1 MHTSKHLLLVIAL
14 LGIIRQ
20 CAGKNETL
28 SDMLVIDLMA
38 DYGTTFLTVPG
49 GLNPGAWV
57 CYNMTLDVPTLR
69 KIVFYEKP
77 KIFARLEPCSGYPR
91 LSASVYGCPSLG
103 YRKVWEYYSDAMKA
117 QLQSSGQTLQADW
130 EWQGDVQSLA
140 IDATHRNYFFEVN
153 NPLGSGF
160 SGFKIS
166 FHNFD
171 AEIMTQQ
178 DVYPIK
184 NMKNWDK
191 TVVRVQPSLA
201 GGLISGGQVL
211 DANSARQVPINVTVQ
226 WYPPG
231 LNGIEPNLTD
241 VTGSSTTTISAAT
254 STSTAATTSTT
265 TTTQT
270 ATNVSNTT
278 NQTVTTAAKPPSS
291 PSSGYWMINY
301 ENQTMSVLDVAK
313 LYEYAVFIVEIT
325 DRVGR
330 DPNSVDPGSCCESPP
345 AIQEAVNPV
354 CPVLVRDIDGYAQS
368 GPCRSNQ
375 YDYTSCSYDSC
386 SDGNGGNLR
395 KKVSKGSC
403 VSCPDNYPDCPREFT
418 TFCESLT
425 YNVSKLKTAMNQ
437 TNVTWDAHV
446 KNASYYT
453 IWTQCGL
460 ELQAGKV
467 SENGAYFEET
477 ARKRRIAKNLKV
489 PREFLPLKITPESTI
504 FNLVS
509 LDEWSYYLAS
519 RISISTNTSQYQ
531 ADRDVLWITVEDIIV
546 DSNGTTRPAL
556 TVLSS
561 GAIQFGINGLNQS
574 NNNIYAINVMSR
586 RISTGETAV
595 HKFMTMQLK
604 SPRYEFP
611 KIDKQNQMLFI
622 IVGTSIVGGVLVF
635 VLAALIVHRYRKKKI
650 EKEKERI
657 AANSRSLTSEMVVSK
672 KEV

>member
-1 MHTSKHLLLVIAL
+1 MSPYKFLILAFALVGTMQPSA
-14 LGIIRQ
+14 
-20 CAGKNETL
+20 AKNETL
-28 SDMLVIDLMA
+28 SDRLVIDLMA

-49 GLNPGAWV
+49 ALNPGAWV

-103 YRKVWEYYSDAMKA
+103 YRKVWEYYSEAMKV
-117 QLQSSGQTLQADW
+117 QLQSTGQMLQADW

-160 SGFKIS
+160 SAFKIS

-178 DVYPIK
+178 DLYPIK

-191 TVVRVQPSLA
+191 NVVRVQPSLA
-201 GGLISGGQVL
+201 AGLISGGQVL
-211 DANSARQVPINVTVQ
+211 DANTARQVPMNVTVQ

-231 LNGIEPNLTD
+231 LNGTKQN
-241 VTGSSTTTISAAT
+241 VT
-254 STSTAATTSTT
+254 STPTDGTTVLSTAT

-270 ATNVSNTT
+270 ATASNLSNTST
-278 NQTVTTAAKPPSS
+278 QPAETAAKPPSS
-291 PSSGYWMINY
+291 SSDYWLVNY
-301 ENQTMSVLDVAK
+301 ENRTMSVLDVAK

-330 DPNSVDPGSCCESPP
+330 DPNSVDPGSCCASPP
-345 AIQEAVNPV
+345 AIQNAINPS
-354 CPVLVRDIDGYAQS
+354 CPILVRDIDGYAQS

-375 YDYTSCSYDSC
+375 YDYTSCAYDSC

-395 KKVSKGSC
+395 KKVSKGNC
-403 VSCPDNYPDCPREFT
+403 VSCPDSYPDCPREFT
-418 TFCESLT
+418 TFCDSLT

-460 ELQAGKV
+460 EMQAGKV
-467 SENGAYFEET
+467 NENGEYTAET

-489 PREFLPLKITPESTI
+489 PREFAPLKITPESTV

-509 LDEWSYYLAS
+509 LDEWALYLAS
-519 RISISTNTSQYQ
+519 QIKISTNSSTYLG
-531 ADRDVLWITVEDIIV
+531 DRDMIWIAVEDIIV

-574 NNNIYAINVMSR
+574 NNNVYAINVISR
-586 RISTGETAV
+586 RKATGEAAV

-611 KIDKQNQMLFI
+611 KIDKQNRMLFF
-622 IVGTSIVGGVLVF
+622 IVGASIVGGVLFF
-635 VLAALIVHRYRKKKI
+635 VLAAVIVHKLRKNKI

-657 AANSRSLTSEMVVSK
+657 AANSKSLTTEMVLSK